1 MRKTLTFA
9 HVKGIPLKLHIN
21 WFLIMGVV
29 TWSLSA
35 VYFPFR
41 YPDWHPSIHWLI
53 GTVASLL
60 FFASVLAHE
69 LGHSLV
75 AIREGVGVH
84 SITLFIFGG
93 VAHIANEPP
102 HADSDFRIVVSGPF
116 ASVTLG
122 AGFYVLG
129 LSTTA
134 FPAVSEV
141 SFYLAYMNFLLAIFN
156 LIPGFPLDGGRILRA
171 LIWKISGD
179 YIKATRWATAGGFG
193 IAFLFALLGAGVVF
207 TGSIFAGLWLI
218 FVGWYLGYVAR
229 ESYRQ
234 AKLTVHFQGEG
245 EGNTQKQTGNY
256 LAVRPRTA
264 SSAYG
269 TVFIPAGAG
278 KLEAKQ
284 VLKCVVDQ
292 PTRIMGR
299 EFDPQDQLE
308 LSKFDVE
315 VTGEERK

>member
-9 HVKGIPLKLHIN
+9 RVEGIPLRLHIN

-41 YPDWHPSIHWLI
+41 YPDWHPSIHWVI
-53 GTVASLL
+53 GTIASLL

-134 FPAVSEV
+134 IPAVSEV
-141 SFYLAYMNFLLAIFN
+141 SFYLAYMNFLLALFN

-179 YIKATRWATAGGFG
+179 YVKATRWATAGGFG
-193 IAFLFALLGAGVVF
+193 IAFLFALLGVGVVF

-234 AKLTVHFQGEG
+234 AKLTDHFQEAEEG
-245 EGNTQKQTGNY
+245 DKQKQTGNY
-256 LAVRPRTA
+256 LAIRPRAAPST
-264 SSAYG
+264 YG
-269 TVFIPAGAG
+269 TVFIPAGGG

-284 VLKCVVDQ
+284 ELMGKVEQHTRNLGKEYDQ
-292 PTRIMGR
+292 Q
-299 EFDPQDQLE
+299 EQLE
-308 LSKFDVE
+308 
-315 VTGEERK
+315 

>member
-9 HVKGIPLKLHIN
+9 YVEGIPLRLHVN
-21 WFLIMGVV
+21 WFLIMGLV

-75 AIREGVGVH
+75 AIREGVGVN

-129 LSTTA
+129 LSTTT

-171 LIWKISGD
+171 IIWKISGD
-179 YIKATRWATAGGFG
+179 YVKATRLATAGGFG
-193 IAFLFALLGAGVVF
+193 IAFLFALLGVGVVF

-218 FVGWYLGYVAR
+218 FVGWYLGFVAR

-234 AKLTVHFQGEG
+234 AKLTDHFQEAEEG
-245 EGNTQKQTGNY
+245 EPQKT
-256 LAVRPRTA
+256 
-264 SSAYG
+264 
-269 TVFIPAGAG
+269 
-278 KLEAKQ
+278 KQ
-284 VLKCVVDQ
+284 K
-292 PTRIMGR
+292 M
-299 EFDPQDQLE
+299 
-308 LSKFDVE
+308 
-315 VTGEERK
+315 